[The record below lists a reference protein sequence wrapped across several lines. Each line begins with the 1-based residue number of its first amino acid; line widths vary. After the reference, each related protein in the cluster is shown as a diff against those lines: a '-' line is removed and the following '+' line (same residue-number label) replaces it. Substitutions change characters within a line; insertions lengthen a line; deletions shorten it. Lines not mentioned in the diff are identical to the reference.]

1 MTPRLFWIPGNVPSS
16 KNSRMRTRS
25 GLFIASKAVRTY
37 RTTSSEYW
45 SKYRDEFR
53 SILATKSKP
62 IILGLHFIKV
72 SKHDWDWINPAQT
85 IQDEMVKAGWIED
98 DNVHELLP
106 TPLFING
113 KCWETSKSKPGVY
126 IAILDSFCE
135 GVDNIEPNETD

>member
-1 MTPRLFWIPGNVPSS
+1 MKSKLFWIPGNVPSS
-16 KNSRMRTRS
+16 KNSRMRTRT

-45 SKYRDEFR
+45 FKYKDEFR

-85 IQDEMVKAGWIED
+85 IQDEMVKAGWIDD

-106 TPLFING
+106 TPLFIDG
-113 KCWETSKSKPGVY
+113 KCWGTSKIKPGVY
-126 IAILDSFCE
+126 ITILDSFCE
-135 GVDNIEPNETD
+135 EFEKLNVDETN